1 MTAAATTTA
10 MSTTAKRITAERSGG
25 VARQKTR
32 KALGAALALLVCG
45 LAQADNASV
54 SKARTEFV
62 DKMVAA
68 HGFDREALATA
79 LAGATIDQKIIDT
92 MSRPAERVMPWY
104 EYRAIFLNA
113 ARIAAGAQ
121 FWAEH
126 ADTIESIAQRY
137 GVDPEMLVAIVGVE
151 TYFGTRM
158 GGYRVIDA
166 LATLAFAYPPRAK
179 FFAGELEQF
188 LLLAREEDMD
198 LKAPLGSY
206 AGAMGAGQF
215 IPSSFRSY
223 AVDADDDGK
232 RNIWTDWDDVL
243 GSVANYFKVHGWK
256 TDEPVVDR
264 ATRSAEW
271 SGPEPTNKLD
281 LDTTVGALAQRGYVF
296 TTEQPSSA
304 PAAAFGF
311 EAEGGGTEY
320 WIGYHNFRVITRYNR
335 SQKYALAA
343 YQLGAAVH
351 AAYLERT
358 RAAAPSVAEAGERTE

>member
-1 MTAAATTTA
+1 MTDAATTTA
-10 MSTTAKRITAERSGG
+10 TSVRAARTAAERSNGI
-25 VARQKTR
+25 ARRVLR
-32 KALGAALALLVCG
+32 KALTASLAVLACG
-45 LAQADNASV
+45 SAHADNESV
-54 SKARTEFV
+54 AKARNEFV
-62 DKMVAA
+62 DRMVTA
-68 HGFDREALATA
+68 HGFDRDALAAA
-79 LAGATIDQKIIDT
+79 LEEATIDQKIIDT
-92 MSRPAERVMPWY
+92 MSRPAERVMPWF
-104 EYRAIFLNA
+104 EYRAIFLSD
-113 ARIAAGAQ
+113 ARIAAGVQ
-121 FWAEH
+121 FWSEH
-126 ADTIESIAQRY
+126 ADTIESIARRY

-166 LATLAFAYPPRAK
+166 LSTLAFAYPPRAK

-198 LKAPLGSY
+198 LKDPRGSY

-223 AVDADDDGK
+223 AVDADEDGK

-256 TDEPVVDR
+256 TDEPIVDR
-264 ATRSAEW
+264 ATRSADW

-296 TTEQPSSA
+296 MTEQRSDA
-304 PAAAFGF
+304 PAAVFSF
-311 EAEGGGTEY
+311 EAEGGGSEY
-320 WIGYHNFRVITRYNR
+320 WVGYHNFRVITRYNR

-358 RAAAPSVAEAGERTE
+358 RAATSVAEARERPE

>member
-1 MTAAATTTA
+1 MTDAATTTA
-10 MSTTAKRITAERSGG
+10 MSTTAERMTAEHSGG
-25 VARQKTR
+25 RARHAVR
-32 KALGAALALLVCG
+32 KVLGTVLALLVCG
-45 LAQADNASV
+45 LAHADNESV
-54 SKARTEFV
+54 SKARKEFV
-62 DKMVAA
+62 DKMVAE
-68 HGFDREALATA
+68 HGFDRDALAAA
-79 LAGATIDQKIIDT
+79 LAEATIEQKIIDT
-92 MSRPAERVMPWY
+92 MSRPAERVMPWF
-104 EYRAIFLNA
+104 EYRAIFLTD
-113 ARIAAGAQ
+113 ARIAAGVQ
-121 FWAEH
+121 FWTEH
-126 ADTIESIAQRY
+126 ADTIESIAKRY

-158 GGYRVIDA
+158 GGYRVLDA
-166 LATLAFAYPPRAK
+166 LSTLAFAYPPRAK

-198 LKAPLGSY
+198 VEAPLGSY

-256 TDEPVVDR
+256 TGEPVVDR

-271 SGPEPTNKLD
+271 SGAEPTNKLD
-281 LDTTVGALAQRGYVF
+281 LDSSAGALAQRGYVF
-296 TTEQPSSA
+296 TTEQPSAA
-304 PAAAFGF
+304 PAAAFSF
-311 EAEGGGTEY
+311 EAEGGGSEY

-335 SQKYALAA
+335 STKYALAA
-343 YQLGAAVH
+343 HQLGAAVH

-358 RAAAPSVAEAGERTE
+358 RAAAPSVDEAGERVE

>member
-1 MTAAATTTA
+1 MTDAATTA
-10 MSTTAKRITAERSGG
+10 MSITADGTTAQRSGG
-25 VARQKTR
+25 IARRLPRT
-32 KALGAALALLVCG
+32 ALGASLALLVCG
-45 LAQADNASV
+45 LAHADNESV
-54 SKARTEFV
+54 SKARKEFV

-68 HGFDREALATA
+68 HGFDREPLAAALAE
-79 LAGATIDQKIIDT
+79 ATIDQKIIDT
-92 MSRPAERVMPWY
+92 MSRPAERVMPWF
-104 EYRAIFLNA
+104 EYRAIFLNE
-113 ARIAAGAQ
+113 ARIAAGAK

-126 ADTIESIAQRY
+126 AETIDSIAERY
-137 GVDPEMLVAIVGVE
+137 GVDPEMLVAIIGVE

-158 GGYRVIDA
+158 GAYRVLDA
-166 LATLAFAYPPRAK
+166 LSTLAFAYPPRAK

-188 LLLAREEDMD
+188 LLLAREEGMD
-198 LKAPLGSY
+198 LKDPRGSY

-256 TDEPVVDR
+256 TGEPIVDR

-271 SGPEPTNKLD
+271 SGQEPTNKLE
-281 LDTTVGALAQRGYVF
+281 LDSTVGALARRGYVF
-296 TTEQPSSA
+296 TTEQPSDA
-304 PAAAFGF
+304 PAAVFAF
-311 EAEGGGTEY
+311 EAEDGGSEF
-320 WIGYHNFRVITRYNR
+320 WIGYQNFRVITRYNR

-343 YQLGAAVH
+343 FQLGAAVH

-358 RAAAPSVAEAGERTE
+358 GAGTSSVAEARERAQ